1 MQDISDR
8 LGRYLV
14 DAAGG
19 ALVVAVVVVV
29 AWLAYRLL
37 VRVVRT
43 LVARA
48 AAAPLPGEAEL
59 DVDRLATGA
68 RSAGGA

>member
-37 VRVVRT
+37 VRVART

-48 AAAPLPGEAEL
+48 AVCPAS
-59 DVDRLATGA
+59 R
-68 RSAGGA
+68 